1 MQAVNLD
8 GGGSTTLVT
17 RPLGEKEVQRA
28 FPTEQQ
34 WERMVVNAIGIYSTA
49 SQGQLKD
56 IVIKGKDKLVV
67 GDTVDYTL
75 RAYDEYYNPF
85 DLSELDVE

>member
-1 MQAVNLD
+1 MDIGVWQAVNLD

-17 RPLGEKEVQRA
+17 RPLGEKEVQG

-49 SQGQLKD
+49 PKD
-56 IVIKGKDKLVV
+56 
-67 GDTVDYTL
+67 
-75 RAYDEYYNPF
+75 
-85 DLSELDVE
+85 S